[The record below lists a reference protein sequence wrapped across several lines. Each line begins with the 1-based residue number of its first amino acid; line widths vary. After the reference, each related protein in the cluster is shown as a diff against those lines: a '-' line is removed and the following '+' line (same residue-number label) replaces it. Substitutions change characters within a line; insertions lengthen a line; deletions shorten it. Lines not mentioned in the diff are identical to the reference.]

1 MCPCERVLRGIA
13 ILLGLFAQC
22 CIFQKNV
29 NLFPCDFD
37 NITKDSHFDDM
48 AFSFSCALFSV
59 FLHRGERIRTTVWE
73 PERKSM
79 RGEHEGQRAARSR
92 EA

>member
-1 MCPCERVLRGIA
+1 MRHCHLIGSLRPM
-13 ILLGLFAQC
+13 LHLSE
-22 CIFQKNV
+22 NV
-29 NLFPCDFD
+29 NLFACDFD
-37 NITKDSHFDDM
+37 NITKDSHFDDI
-48 AFSFSCALFSV
+48 AFLFSCVLFSV
-59 FLHRGERIRTTVWE
+59 FLCRGERIRTTVWE